1 MRRLQLFELTELTA
15 CPASLRDAVRDA
27 LQFIAC
33 LGDHYVGCANRI
45 RLALSR
51 VARPRVIDLCSGS
64 GGPWLRLARL
74 VQGHEQAAVEI
85 LLSDKQPNVAA
96 WRWVSARTAGR
107 VSYLTEPVDVLQLPG
122 DLGGL
127 RTLFTAFHHFRPAEA
142 QAILRETVRQG
153 AGIGI
158 FEVTGRQPRALLAVL
173 TAPLLLLVLM
183 PFIRPFRWS
192 RLFWTYPVPVAP
204 LALGFDGL
212 VSCLRTYSPAELR
225 ELVAG
230 IAAPGYVWEIG
241 REQTGGGWSLPV
253 TYLVGY
259 PRQET

>member
-1 MRRLQLFELTELTA
+1 MRRRQLFELTELA
-15 CPASLRDAVRDA
+15 GCPASLRDTVHDT

-33 LGDHYVGCANRI
+33 LGDHYAGRASQI
-45 RLALSR
+45 RFALSQ

-74 VQGHEQAAVEI
+74 VQGYEREALEI
-85 LLSDKQPNVAA
+85 LLSDKHPNVAA
-96 WRWVSARTAGR
+96 WRWVRDRTAGR
-107 VSYLTEPVDVLQLPG
+107 VSYLTDPVDVLQLPG
-122 DLGGL
+122 DQGGL
-127 RTLFTAFHHFRPAEA
+127 RTLFSAFHSFRPAEA

-158 FEVTGRQPRALLAVL
+158 FEFTGRQPRALLAVL
-173 TAPLLLLVLM
+173 TAPLVVLVLT

-192 RLFWTYPVPVAP
+192 RLFWTYLVPVAP
-204 LALGFDGL
+204 LALVFDGL

-230 IAAPGYVWEIG
+230 IEAPGYVWEIG
-241 REQTGGGWSLPV
+241 REQAGGWWSLPV

-259 PRQET
+259 PRHEP